1 MLYLRIR
8 YSCTSFLAIFLLFG
22 CSALPG
28 GQVVDSALIVHT
40 EGSRQH
46 MVAVKVP
53 ADASKVF
60 AAFVDQLEQRP
71 EVSVVNR
78 NDKAYFLEVSH
89 DGKNVTG
96 QVTELDVHRSL
107 LYVWADA
114 GDSHMSGHDLAISVV
129 EVICDE
135 LGVTYETVEY

>member
-1 MLYLRIR
+1 MRYLRTC
-8 YSCTSFLAIFLLFG
+8 YNCTLFLAIIFLVG

-53 ADASKVF
+53 ADASTVF

-71 EVSVVNR
+71 EVSVVKR
-78 NDKAYFLEVSH
+78 NDSAFLLEVSQ
-89 DGKNVTG
+89 DGKHVTG
-96 QVTELDVHRSL
+96 QVTELDAGRSL

-114 GDSHMSGHDLAISVV
+114 GESHMSGHDLAISVV

>member
-8 YSCTSFLAIFLLFG
+8 YSCTSFLAIILLVG

-28 GQVVDSALIVHT
+28 GQVIDTALIVHT
-40 EGSRQH
+40 EGSKQH

-53 ADASKVF
+53 ADASIVF

-71 EVSVVNR
+71 EVSVINR
-78 NDKAYFLEVSH
+78 NDTAFLLEASQ
-89 DGKNVTG
+89 DGKHVTG
-96 QVTELDVHRSL
+96 QVTELDMGRSL

-114 GDSHMSGHDLAISVV
+114 GDSQMSGHDLAISVV

-135 LGVTYETVEY
+135 LGVMYETVEY

>member
-1 MLYLRIR
+1 MFYRRIC
-8 YSCTSFLAIFLLFG
+8 YSCTSFLAIVSLFG
-22 CSALPG
+22 CAALPG
-28 GQVVDSALIVHT
+28 GQVVNSALIIHT

-53 ADASKVF
+53 ADASRVF

-71 EVSVVNR
+71 EVSIINR
-78 NDKAYFLEVSH
+78 NDTAYLIEVSH
-89 DGKNVTG
+89 DGKHVTG
-96 QVTELDVHRSL
+96 QVTELDARWSL

-114 GDSHMSGHDLAISVV
+114 GDSHMSGHDLAVSVV

-135 LGVTYETVEY
+135 LGVNYEMVEY